1 MYQPSALILS
11 IQTVPDC
18 NRKVK
23 ESSVTT

>member
-1 MYQPSALILS
+1 MYQPSALILP
-11 IQTVPDC
+11 IQTVSAC